1 MPLWYDPIATLLFQA
16 LLIAFAIGSVDLAED
31 FIKRWIGKDGQP
43 QAFAAGVNIE
53 IPEKAIYFPTCQL
66 NIHILRGGGVRVGCL
81 SGRGGGWVGR

>member
-53 IPEKAIYFPTCQL
+53 IL
-66 NIHILRGGGVRVGCL
+66 
-81 SGRGGGWVGR
+81 